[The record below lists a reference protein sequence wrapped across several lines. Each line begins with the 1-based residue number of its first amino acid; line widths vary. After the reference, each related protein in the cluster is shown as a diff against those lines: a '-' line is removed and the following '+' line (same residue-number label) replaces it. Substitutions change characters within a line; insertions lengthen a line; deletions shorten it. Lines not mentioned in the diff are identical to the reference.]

1 MDPADPVNGPV
12 HAPANTTVNV
22 PAERALRIL
31 HLSDSHLF
39 GDSSLQ
45 YDQVDTLAALQR
57 VLERAG
63 ALGRADAVVLSG
75 DLSNDGSAGSYR
87 RLRALV
93 EPWAAAHGSAVVYAM
108 GNHDLP
114 AGFEEVLGDRESV
127 TTVRGF
133 RIVCLDSSVPG
144 AGFGV
149 LRPAQ
154 LDWLRAVLRTPA
166 PSGTVIVV
174 HHPPVPAATALLA
187 ALELRHPEELLEVCR
202 GTDVRLILCGHY
214 HHPMTAELGGIP
226 VVVAPGIANTSDALA
241 AAGTERATVG
251 SGFAVVELPAVGA
264 ARTIFVS
271 VPGPDDGAEIFNL
284 TPDEVQRIAREAG
297 WHE

>member
-12 HAPANTTVNV
+12 NGPVE
-22 PAERALRIL
+22 PALRIL

-39 GDSSLQ
+39 GDDRLQ

-63 ALGRADAVVLSG
+63 TVDRADALVLSG
-75 DLSNDGSAGSYR
+75 DLSNDGSVQSYR

-93 EPWAAAHGSAVVYAM
+93 APWAAAHGSAAVYAM

-114 AGFEEVLGDRESV
+114 AGFEEVLGDREGV

-133 RIVCLDSSVPG
+133 RIVCVDSSVPR
-144 AGFGV
+144 AGFGE

-154 LDWLRAVLRTPA
+154 LDWLREVLQTAA
-166 PSGTVIVV
+166 PNGTVLVL

-187 ALELRHPEELLEVCR
+187 ALELRNPEQLLEVCR

-214 HHPMTAELGGIP
+214 HHPMAAEFGGIP

-241 AAGTERATVG
+241 PAGTERATVG
-251 SGFAVVELPAVGA
+251 SGFAVVELPVSGA

-271 VPGPDDGAEIFNL
+271 VPGSNDGAEIFNL

-297 WHE
+297 GRE

>member
-12 HAPANTTVNV
+12 NGPVE
-22 PAERALRIL
+22 PALRIL

-39 GDSSLQ
+39 GDDSLQ

-63 ALGRADAVVLSG
+63 TVDRADALVLSG
-75 DLSNDGSAGSYR
+75 DLSNDGSAQSYR
-87 RLRALV
+87 RLRRLV

-114 AGFEEVLGDRESV
+114 AGFEEVLGDREGV
-127 TTVRGF
+127 TTLRGF
-133 RIVCLDSSVPG
+133 RIVCVDSSVPG
-144 AGFGV
+144 AGFGE

-154 LDWLRAVLRTPA
+154 LDWLREVLQTAA
-166 PSGTVIVV
+166 PNGTVLVL

-187 ALELRHPEELLEVCR
+187 ALELRNPEQLLEVCR

-214 HHPMTAELGGIP
+214 HHPMAAEFGGIP

-241 AAGTERATVG
+241 PAGTERATVG
-251 SGFAVVELPAVGA
+251 SGFAVVELPVSGA

-271 VPGPDDGAEIFNL
+271 VPGPNDGAEIFNL

-297 WHE
+297 GRE

>member
-12 HAPANTTVNV
+12 NGPVE
-22 PAERALRIL
+22 PALRIL

-39 GDSSLQ
+39 GDDSLQ
-45 YDQVDTLAALQR
+45 YDRVDTLAALQR

-63 ALGRADAVVLSG
+63 TLDRTDAVVLSG
-75 DLSNDGSAGSYR
+75 DLSNDGSVQSYR
-87 RLRALV
+87 RLRRLV

-114 AGFEEVLGDRESV
+114 AGFEEVLGDREGV
-127 TTVRGF
+127 TTLRGF
-133 RIVCLDSSVPG
+133 RIVLVDSSVPG
-144 AGFGV
+144 AGFGE

-154 LDWLRAVLRTPA
+154 LDWLREVLQIPA
-166 PSGTVIVV
+166 PNGTVLVL

-187 ALELRHPEELLEVCR
+187 ALELRNPEQLLEVCR

-214 HHPMTAELGGIP
+214 HHPMAAEFGGIP

-241 AAGTERATVG
+241 PAGTERATVG
-251 SGFAVVELPAVGA
+251 SGFGVVELPVSGA

-271 VPGPDDGAEIFNL
+271 VPGPNDGAEIFNL

-297 WHE
+297 GGE

>member
-12 HAPANTTVNV
+12 NGPVE
-22 PAERALRIL
+22 PALRIL

-39 GDSSLQ
+39 GDDSLQ

-63 ALGRADAVVLSG
+63 TLDRTDAVVLSG
-75 DLSNDGSAGSYR
+75 DLSNDGSAQSYR

-93 EPWAAAHGSAVVYAM
+93 EPWGAAHGSAAVYAM

-114 AGFEEVLGDRESV
+114 AGFEEVLGDREGV
-127 TTVRGF
+127 TTLRGF
-133 RIVCLDSSVPG
+133 RIVCVDSSVPG
-144 AGFGV
+144 AGFGE

-154 LDWLRAVLRTPA
+154 LDWLREVLQTPA
-166 PSGTVIVV
+166 PNGTVLVL

-187 ALELRHPEELLEVCR
+187 ALELRNPEQLLEVCR

-214 HHPMTAELGGIP
+214 HHPMAAEFGGIP

-241 AAGTERATVG
+241 PAGTERATVG
-251 SGFAVVELPAVGA
+251 SGFAVVELPVSGA

-271 VPGPDDGAEIFNL
+271 VPGPNDGAEIFNL

-297 WHE
+297 GRE

>member
-12 HAPANTTVNV
+12 NGPVE
-22 PAERALRIL
+22 PALRIL

-39 GDSSLQ
+39 GDDSLQ
-45 YDQVDTLAALQR
+45 YDQVDTLAALER

-63 ALGRADAVVLSG
+63 TLDRTDAVVLSG
-75 DLSNDGSAGSYR
+75 DLSNDGSAQSYR
-87 RLRALV
+87 RLRRLV

-114 AGFEEVLGDRESV
+114 AGFEEVLGDREGV
-127 TTVRGF
+127 TTLRGF
-133 RIVCLDSSVPG
+133 RIVLVDSSVPG
-144 AGFGV
+144 AGFGE

-154 LDWLRAVLRTPA
+154 LDWLREVLQIPA
-166 PSGTVIVV
+166 PNGTVLVL

-187 ALELRHPEELLEVCR
+187 ALELRNPEQLLEVCR

-214 HHPMTAELGGIP
+214 HHPMAAEFGGIP

-241 AAGTERATVG
+241 PAGTERATVG
-251 SGFAVVELPAVGA
+251 SGFAVVELPVSGA

-271 VPGPDDGAEIFNL
+271 VPGPNDGAEIFNL

-297 WHE
+297 GRE

>member
-1 MDPADPVNGPV
+1 MDTADPVNGPV
-12 HAPANTTVNV
+12 NGPVE
-22 PAERALRIL
+22 PALRIL

-39 GDSSLQ
+39 GDGTLQ

-63 ALGRADAVVLSG
+63 AIDRTDAVVLSG
-75 DLSNDGSAGSYR
+75 DLSNDGSAQSYR

-93 EPWAAAHGSAVVYAM
+93 EQWAAAHGSAVVYAM

-114 AGFEEVLGDRESV
+114 GGFEEVLGDREGAA
-127 TTVRGF
+127 TVRGF
-133 RIVCLDSSVPG
+133 RIVRLDSSVPG
-144 AGFGV
+144 AGFGE
-149 LRPAQ
+149 LQPAQ
-154 LDWLRAVLRTPA
+154 LDWLREVLQTPA
-166 PSGTVIVV
+166 ANGTVLVL

-187 ALELRHPEELLEVCR
+187 ALELRNPEQLLEVCR

-214 HHPMTAELGGIP
+214 HHPMAAEVGGIP
-226 VVVAPGIANTSDALA
+226 VVVAPGIANTSDAFA
-241 AAGTERATVG
+241 PAGTERATVG
-251 SGFAVVELPAVGA
+251 SGFAVVELPVTGA

-271 VPGPDDGAEIFNL
+271 VPGPNDGAEIFNL

-297 WHE
+297 GRE

>member
-12 HAPANTTVNV
+12 NGPVE
-22 PAERALRIL
+22 PALRIL

-39 GDSSLQ
+39 GDDSLQ

-63 ALGRADAVVLSG
+63 TVDRADALVLSG
-75 DLSNDGSAGSYR
+75 DLSNDGSVQSYR
-87 RLRALV
+87 RLRRLV

-114 AGFEEVLGDRESV
+114 AGFEEVLGDREGV

-133 RIVCLDSSVPG
+133 RIVCVDSSVPG
-144 AGFGV
+144 AGVGE

-154 LDWLRAVLRTPA
+154 LDWLRGVLQTPA
-166 PSGTVIVV
+166 PNGTVLVL

-187 ALELRHPEELLEVCR
+187 ALELRNPEQLLEVCR

-214 HHPMTAELGGIP
+214 HHPMAAEFGGIP

-241 AAGTERATVG
+241 PAGTERATVG
-251 SGFAVVELPAVGA
+251 SGFAVVELPVSGA
-264 ARTIFVS
+264 ASTIFVS
-271 VPGPDDGAEIFNL
+271 VPGPNDGAEIFNL

-297 WHE
+297 GRE